1 MTPPRPAH
9 PVVCG
14 VNGSTSSR
22 VSLHEALRRAGSTGA
37 PLLVVTAY
45 DAAGYTWGALAS
57 LPGGELLP
65 VFGLHRMQ
73 AAQEATLQ
81 AFVDEVVTEARTQ
94 ELTLPVVGT
103 RAVPGRPVDVL
114 VRAAAD
120 AAVLVVGHGEVAGPL
135 TSVAAG
141 CARRA
146 RCPVVVVPLRR
157 EAETGSGTD
166 VPRLR
171 DRRTGL
177 RP

>member
-1 MTPPRPAH
+1 MTPPRPARA
-9 PVVCG
+9 VVCG

-22 VSLHEALRRAGSTGA
+22 VALLEALHRARSTGA

-45 DAAGYTWGALAS
+45 DAAGYSWGALAS

-81 AFVDEVVTEARTQ
+81 AFVDEVLADARAQ
-94 ELTLPVVGT
+94 GSTLPVVAT

-114 VRAAAD
+114 VRASAD

-141 CARRA
+141 CTRRA

-157 EAETGSGTD
+157 AAGSGSGTD